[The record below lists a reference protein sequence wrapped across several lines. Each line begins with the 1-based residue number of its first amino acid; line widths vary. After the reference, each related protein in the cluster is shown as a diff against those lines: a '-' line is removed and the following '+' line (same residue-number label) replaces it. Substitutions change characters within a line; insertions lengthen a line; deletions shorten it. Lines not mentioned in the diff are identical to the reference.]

1 MNKFNEAKI
10 VIIKKK
16 HSDNFTLLNLLTL
29 SHSITHI
36 INSLWTDLR
45 EAITG
50 TEKDF
55 TSEKLGRAIFL
66 LSVPMVLEMA
76 MESIFAIVD
85 IFFVS
90 KLGAET
96 IAIVG
101 ITESVMTII
110 YALGIGIGT
119 AATAIIS
126 RRIGEK
132 DPQHASHAAGQAIIT
147 GSFISILLAIP
158 AIIYYKDILLL
169 MGMDEAA
176 VNEFGNYTLVIM
188 GTNMVIMLLFI
199 NNAIFRSSGDAAISM
214 KVLAFANL
222 LNIILDPI
230 LIFGFGPIP
239 AMGIT
244 GAAVATSIGRGLGVI
259 FQFYMLFRKKHR
271 VGLRLKYLVPEW
283 KSILQLL
290 RLSAGATGQYLIATS
305 SWILLVRIISLFGSQ
320 VVAGYTIAI
329 RIMFFTMMPS
339 WGVSNATATLVGQNL
354 GAEKPERAE
363 KAVWITG
370 FVNIALLGIIGLVM
384 ALIPATFIRLF
395 IDDPL
400 VIEYGASC
408 LRILSY
414 GYIAY
419 GLGMVMVNSLNGA
432 GDTVTPT
439 WINLFCYWILEIP
452 LAYYL
457 AVSLNLKE
465 NGVFISIL
473 VAEVAMTAS
482 ALYFFRKGKWKLRK
496 V

>member
-1 MNKFNEAKI
+1 VKYKI
-10 VIIKKK
+10 SKTIG
-16 HSDNFTLLNLLTL
+16 
-29 SHSITHI
+29 
-36 INSLWTDLR
+36 SLWTDLR

-147 GSFISILLAIP
+147 GSFISILLAIA

-169 MGMDEAA
+169 MGMNEAA
-176 VNEFGNYTLVIM
+176 VDEFGSYTLVIM
-188 GTNMVIMLLFI
+188 STNLVIMLLFI

-214 KVLAFANL
+214 KVLAFANS
-222 LNIILDPI
+222 LNIILDPV
-230 LIFGFGPIP
+230 LIFGWGPIP

-244 GAAVATSIGRGLGVI
+244 GAAIATSVGRGLGVI
-259 FQFYMLFRKKHR
+259 YQFYLLYRGKHR
-271 VGLRLKYLVPEW
+271 IGLKLSYLVPDL
-283 KSILQLL
+283 KAILNLL
-290 RLSAGATGQYLIATS
+290 KLSAGATGQYLIATS
-305 SWILLVRIISLFGSQ
+305 SWIILVRVISLFGSQ

-329 RIMFFTMMPS
+329 RIMFFTLLPS

-354 GAEKPERAE
+354 GAEKPDRAE
-363 KAVWITG
+363 RAVWITG
-370 FVNIALLGIIGLVM
+370 LVNIALLGIIGLVLAM
-384 ALIPATFIRLF
+384 TPSYFIKLF
-395 IDDPL
+395 IDDAE
-400 VIEYGASC
+400 VIAYGSSC

-439 WINLFCYWILEIP
+439 WINFFCYWILEIP

-457 AVSLNLKE
+457 AVGLNLEE

-473 VAEVAMTAS
+473 VAEVAMTTS
-482 ALYFFRKGKWKLRK
+482 ALYFFRKGRWKDKK